1 MTNAS
6 TSPIYKNVQ
15 GAPFRIG
22 ESVRVVGSEDET
34 FDRSY
39 KRRVGTIEYFEY
51 ECGCGQSYPSDPM
64 IGVKFRD
71 GQTAEFWAEEL
82 RRRHVSA
89 KSKPLSQTRR

>member
-1 MTNAS
+1 MMNAS
-6 TSPIYKNVQ
+6 TNPIYKNVR

-34 FDRSY
+34 FDPSY
-39 KRRVGTIEYFEY
+39 KRRAGTIAYFEY
-51 ECGCGQSYPSDPM
+51 ECGCGQNYPNDPM

-82 RRRHVSA
+82 KRRCASA
-89 KSKPLSQTRR
+89 KSKSLNQTSR